1 MKSPKVY
8 TALNAV
14 TATTTSESFYIGDF
28 KRVAF
33 LFRRAVHSAGGSTA
47 FTINTGFDITQN
59 SGTTA
64 PTMTANAMV
73 ILNTANDNTKTNY
86 THGTVTLSANG
97 DGFGWLDPSVSA
109 THVSVTATET
119 ANGTH
124 TAYIIGW
131 ED

>member
-14 TATTTSESFYIGDF
+14 TATTTSEEFYIGDF

-33 LFRRAVHSAGGSTA
+33 LFRRADHKAGSTE
-47 FTINTGFDITQN
+47 FTINQGF
-59 SGTTA
+59 SAEAGTM
-64 PTMTANAMV
+64 PTMTASNMLIINV
-73 ILNTANDNTKTNY
+73 ANDNSQSAY
-86 THGTVTLSANG
+86 THSSVVLAANG
-97 DGFGWLDPSVSA
+97 DGFAWLDPSCAA

-119 ANGTH
+119 TDGTH
-124 TAYIIGW
+124 SAYIIGW